1 MIVTLISI
9 QVPGTAVGQKREP
22 TPKRQAE
29 KTERE
34 KREEEFAKFEAAA
47 LKKHS
52 EDRMAEQQRIVKE
65 IRTLETGLSKAD
77 GDKRAGILFQIAVL
91 WHSVG
96 KAESGIPRLKSLIE
110 EYPKSTWS
118 SNASVLLF
126 DLYLFVQQD
135 LSAAS
140 ELLPGS
146 PTTGG
151 GSTAEAGAGVSPGA
165 GAEQTSKERA
175 GTATD
180 NSSGRASSGSPRTVP
195 PVVTVP
201 GIDLPPLQGATEPLS
216 EVGAVRAWKHR
227 RELVGW
233 LTGTLVAEKDPG
245 YGPGLPP
252 FGLQSFWS
260 IFDQV
265 RSKPITALGLN
276 SLVALDANVP
286 WRIRL
291 AEVLFFAGD
300 CNQAMQL
307 LERVLASKKDEFAP
321 AQKSLALFR
330 RAQCV
335 QQAVLNRTVPK
346 SRANDVVT
354 DFLHSQTTFPEAPW
368 GTDALFLA
376 GNVHNNL
383 QQDFMKAVEVWSTM
397 HKHYP
402 NAPLTERAEYQIGTV
417 YQFTGQTE
425 LAKSTFKRFR
435 ERFPKSIYSSS
446 LNSEG
451 LDANIK
457 PNPQFRF
464 SR

>member
-1 MIVTLISI
+1 MVVVTLISI

-34 KREEEFAKFEAAA
+34 KREEEIARFDAVA
-47 LKKHS
+47 LKKQG
-52 EDRMAEQQRIVKE
+52 EDHLVEQRQVVKE
-65 IRTLETGLSKAD
+65 IRTLEAGLSKAE

-91 WHSVG
+91 WQSAG
-96 KAESGIPRLKSLIE
+96 KPESGIPRLKTLIE
-110 EYPKSTWS
+110 EYPESTWS

-126 DLYLFVQQD
+126 DAYLFALQD
-135 LSAAS
+135 LPAAT
-140 ELLPGS
+140 ELMLGS
-146 PTTGG
+146 PTKGEG
-151 GSTAEAGAGVSPGA
+151 VGPTAEAGAGAEESFGEGSGTVSD
-165 GAEQTSKERA
+165 E
-175 GTATD
+175 
-180 NSSGRASSGSPRTVP
+180 SSGRPENARTGTVT
-195 PVVTVP
+195 PVATLP
-201 GIDLPPLQGATEPLS
+201 GIELPPLRAAKEPLS
-216 EVGAVRAWKHR
+216 EETAARAWKHR
-227 RELVGW
+227 QELVGW
-233 LTGTLVAEKDPG
+233 LTGKLVAEKDPG

-252 FGLQSFWS
+252 FGPQSFWS
-260 IFDQV
+260 IFDQI

-307 LERVLASKKDEFAP
+307 LEKVLASKKDEITP

-335 QQAVLNRTVPK
+335 QQAVLNRTVAK
-346 SRANDVVT
+346 SRANDVAAG
-354 DFLHSQTTFPEAPW
+354 FLRSQTAFPEAPW
-368 GTDALFLA
+368 GSDALFLA

-402 NAPLTERAEYQIGTV
+402 NAPLTERAEYQIGTL

-425 LAKSTFKRFR
+425 LAKSTFQRFR
-435 ERFPKSIYSSS
+435 ERFPKSVYSAT
-446 LNSEG
+446 LNGEG
-451 LDANIK
+451 LDSNIK
-457 PNPQFRF
+457 PNPQFRI